1 MFSWIADGSKLQF
14 SVKASSTS
22 LRDVLMQTLV
32 LRNIAAESGICFAS
46 VLVGVILL
54 DSLPFISVFYASA
67 GNEPQKAFC
76 H

>member
-46 VLVGVILL
+46 VSLGVIWL
-54 DSLPFISVFYASA
+54 DSLLFLSVFFSVFYL
-67 GNEPQKAFC
+67 C
-76 H
+76 